1 MKVLEREYV
10 SFFNPMRTEFYSPI
24 ADIITRWTLRF
35 TMKVWPW
42 KPITRFSGIS
52 VHGVKPKASGE
63 GVEIVSQA
71 DYWDSINLL
80 PGGTC
85 EAVPKSE
92 ALTDFINQLK
102 PGGFEAKPAA
112 PELPFELLRRGK
124 DYEVRRYPAYYAVQL
139 PYERRNEGFGSLGAF
154 TTAIESPLG
163 PAIMKVASEDIPKTM
178 QWPLTFAPPG

>member
-1 MKVLEREYV
+1 
-10 SFFNPMRTEFYSPI
+10 MRTEFYSPI

-80 PGGTC
+80 PGGTY
-85 EAVPKSE
+85 EAVPKLE
-92 ALTDFINQLK
+92 ALTNFINQLK

-112 PELPFELLRRGK
+112 PKLPFELL
-124 DYEVRRYPAYYAVQL
+124 
-139 PYERRNEGFGSLGAF
+139 
-154 TTAIESPLG
+154 
-163 PAIMKVASEDIPKTM
+163 
-178 QWPLTFAPPG
+178 

>member
-80 PGGTC
+80 PGGTY

-112 PELPFELLRRGK
+112 PELPFELL
-124 DYEVRRYPAYYAVQL
+124 
-139 PYERRNEGFGSLGAF
+139 
-154 TTAIESPLG
+154 
-163 PAIMKVASEDIPKTM
+163 
-178 QWPLTFAPPG
+178 